1 MEKIKQNTLEEATTD
16 IGFAK
21 ATGTPLTRQVQL
33 DDGTTVTVEGV
44 TPNKMASIL
53 KSTFVTPGEKAQ
65 IPSGEYIDGVVQ
77 KYNATVTSTEDKEE
91 QPQEPEVE
99 NPSGEEES
107 ETKQDSDTEQ
117 KSEDSDVETQNIT
130 DETNSVEDSDETNP
144 VESDVETQ
152 NITDETKPEEEL
164 NREEETINE

>member
-1 MEKIKQNTLEEATTD
+1 MEKLKQNTLEEATTD

-21 ATGTPLTRQVQL
+21 ATETPLTRQVQL

-77 KYNATVTSTEDKEE
+77 KYNATIVPAEDKKD
-91 QPQEPEVE
+91 QPQEPAVE
-99 NPSGEEES
+99 NPSKEKS
-107 ETKQDSDTEQ
+107 ETEQ
-117 KSEDSDVETQNIT
+117 NSEDSGIETQEVSDENT
-130 DETNSVEDSDETNP
+130 PVVSDETTQEASDKNILVTSDETTQEASDETN
-144 VESDVETQ
+144 
-152 NITDETKPEEEL
+152 KKEE
-164 NREEETINE
+164 NINE

>member
-65 IPSGEYIDGVVQ
+65 IPSGDYIDGVVQ
-77 KYNATVTSTEDKEE
+77 KYNATVTPTEDKKE
-91 QPQEPEVE
+91 QPQEPDVE
-99 NPSGEEES
+99 NPSRE
-107 ETKQDSDTEQ
+107 DTEQ
-117 KSEDSDVETQNIT
+117 GNDTEQNSEDSGIETQEVS
-130 DETNSVEDSDETNP
+130 DENTPVASDET
-144 VESDVETQ
+144 TQ
-152 NITDETKPEEEL
+152 EAS
-164 NREEETINE
+164 EETNKKEENINE

>member
-1 MEKIKQNTLEEATTD
+1 MEKLKQNTLEEATTD

-21 ATGTPLTRQVQL
+21 ATETPLTRQVQL

-77 KYNATVTSTEDKEE
+77 KYNATIVPAEDKKD
-91 QPQEPEVE
+91 QPQEPVVE
-99 NPSGEEES
+99 NPSRE
-107 ETKQDSDTEQ
+107 DTEQ
-117 KSEDSDVETQNIT
+117 GNDTEQNSEDSGIETQEVS
-130 DETNSVEDSDETNP
+130 DENTPVASDETTQE
-144 VESDVETQ
+144 VSDENTPITSDATTQ
-152 NITDETKPEEEL
+152 EVSDEFNGKEE
-164 NREEETINE
+164 NINE

>member
-1 MEKIKQNTLEEATTD
+1 MEKLKQNTLEEATTD

-21 ATGTPLTRQVQL
+21 ATETPLTRQVQL

-77 KYNATVTSTEDKEE
+77 KYNATVVSTEDEE
-91 QPQEPEVE
+91 EISALDLDEESQEPVAQDNNLDQNSE
-99 NPSGEEES
+99 NSGI
-107 ETKQDSDTEQ
+107 
-117 KSEDSDVETQNIT
+117 ETQELS
-130 DETNSVEDSDETNP
+130 DENSPVESDENTLKSDETN
-144 VESDVETQ
+144 
-152 NITDETKPEEEL
+152 KEEE
-164 NREEETINE
+164 NINE

>member
-1 MEKIKQNTLEEATTD
+1 MEKLKQNTLEEATTD

-21 ATGTPLTRQVQL
+21 ATETPLTRQVQL

-77 KYNATVTSTEDKEE
+77 KYNATIVPAEDKKD
-91 QPQEPEVE
+91 QPQEPAVE
-99 NPSGEEES
+99 NPSKEKS
-107 ETKQDSDTEQ
+107 ETEQNSDTEQ
-117 KSEDSDVETQNIT
+117 NSEDSGIETQEVSNENT
-130 DETNSVEDSDETNP
+130 PVASDETTQEASDKNILVTSDETN
-144 VESDVETQ
+144 
-152 NITDETKPEEEL
+152 KKEE
-164 NREEETINE
+164 NINE

>member
-1 MEKIKQNTLEEATTD
+1 MEKLKQNTLEEATTD

-65 IPSGEYIDGVVQ
+65 IPSGDYIDGVVQ
-77 KYNATVTSTEDKEE
+77 KYNATVTPTEDKKE
-91 QPQEPEVE
+91 QPQEPDVE
-99 NPSGEEES
+99 NPSRE
-107 ETKQDSDTEQ
+107 DTEQ
-117 KSEDSDVETQNIT
+117 GNDTEQNSEDSGIETQEVS
-130 DETNSVEDSDETNP
+130 DENTPVASDETTQE
-144 VESDVETQ
+144 VSDENTPITSDATTQ
-152 NITDETKPEEEL
+152 EVSDEFNGKEE
-164 NREEETINE
+164 NINE

>member
-21 ATGTPLTRQVQL
+21 ATETPLTRQVQL

-77 KYNATVTSTEDKEE
+77 KYNATIVPAEDKKD
-91 QPQEPEVE
+91 QPQEPDVE
-99 NPSGEEES
+99 NPSRE
-107 ETKQDSDTEQ
+107 DTEQ
-117 KSEDSDVETQNIT
+117 GNDTEQNSEDSGIETQEVSDENT
-130 DETNSVEDSDETNP
+130 PVASDETTQEASDETN
-144 VESDVETQ
+144 
-152 NITDETKPEEEL
+152 KKEE
-164 NREEETINE
+164 NINE